1 MRWLDQA
8 NQIARQGME
17 IEFLQREKVY
27 LESECTRQ
35 DQRISLLETALA
47 KEQKDH
53 NLALRRYADQV
64 SKQVGLPQHFV
75 ADAKPKPEEVPDP
88 DLEAR
93 IMTLA
98 KMQRDAD
105 IDNGENPWPLEDYAN
120 EIRKQGIEN
129 VILN

>member
-1 MRWLDQA
+1 MKWWNQA
-8 NQIARQGME
+8 KQIANLERDLAFAE
-17 IEFLQREKVY
+17 REKV
-27 LESECTRQ
+27 LAERELSRVE
-35 DQRISLLETALA
+35 QRATLLETALDSERKA
-47 KEQKDH
+47 H
-53 NLALRRYADQV
+53 NLVLRRYADQV

-75 ADAKPKPEEVPDP
+75 ADSKPKPEEVPDP
-88 DLEAR
+88 DVEAR

-105 IDNGENPWPLEDYAN
+105 IDNGEDPWPLEDYAN